1 MSFVGSVYI
10 HHKYAESTQDDT
22 PKKQRFRQLCVMG
35 IIVALMNI
43 QAWYTPVVFAF
54 TSIASDIIKVDDIG
68 NLRASSAK
76 FVDST
81 RSMMDNNVPWLP
93 IAEVRPN
100 VIYIQ
105 HESLSGSLMLNTEE
119 GRASTPFFQDLMHN
133 NENMFVFE
141 HGRTVS
147 GNTIDAMPA
156 LMTGCLPIN
165 DDGLKYVLSRG
176 QSIGYD
182 FHRSGYA
189 TASFSSRAFDKS
201 ITNGKYKRLHDLLAG
216 AMSSVYNPTSEGLSQ
231 DNAQGCDDRKMLPH
245 FADWLAEWS
254 NVTSSPGEHKPFY
267 AQFYNFNQ

>member
-10 HHKYAESTQDDT
+10 HRRYAESTQDDT
-22 PKKQRFRQLCVMG
+22 PKKQRFRQLCVMI

-54 TSIASDIIKVDDIG
+54 TSIASDIEF
-68 NLRASSAK
+68 RSSLSTI
-76 FVDST
+76 ST

-133 NENMFVFE
+133 DENMFVFE

-216 AMSSVYNPTSEGLSQ
+216 AMSSVYNPTSEGLSE
-231 DNAQGCDDRKMLPH
+231 DNSQGCVDRKMLPH

>member
-1 MSFVGSVYI
+1 
-10 HHKYAESTQDDT
+10 
-22 PKKQRFRQLCVMG
+22 MG
-35 IIVALMNI
+35 IIVTFMNI
-43 QAWYTPVVFAF
+43 QAWYTPVIFAF
-54 TSIASDIIKVDDIG
+54 TSIASDKMSDIDF
-68 NLRASSAK
+68 RSSLSS
-76 FVDST
+76 VSR
-81 RSMMDNNVPWLP
+81 RSMMDNVPWLP

-133 NENMFVFE
+133 DENMFVFE

-165 DDGLKYVLSRG
+165 DDGLKYVLSQG

-216 AMSSVYNPTSEGLSQ
+216 AMNRVYDPKSEGLSQ
-231 DNAQGCDDRKMLPH
+231 DNAQGCDDRKLLPH

-254 NVTSSPGEHKPFY
+254 NVTSPEEHKPFY